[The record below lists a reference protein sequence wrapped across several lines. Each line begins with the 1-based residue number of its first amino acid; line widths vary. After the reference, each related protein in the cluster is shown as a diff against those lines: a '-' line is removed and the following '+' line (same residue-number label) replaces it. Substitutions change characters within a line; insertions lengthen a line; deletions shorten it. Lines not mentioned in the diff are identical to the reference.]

1 MGGETGC
8 ENGAVQAIENNGWRV
23 TVTEPDGRERCID
36 LLPAERGPV
45 AIGRAPENDLQI
57 ISPYISR
64 RHGNVWAHDG
74 GVVFQDL
81 HSTSG
86 TYRQGTRVQKTLLL
100 DGDSITLGSPDGIR
114 LAVQELVSADAT
126 VEPENDDSSTE
137 IVRVTAV
144 RESVYLNSTDQ
155 VIPAFAKQDA
165 RVPHYKRMESRL
177 RAMISLTND
186 LMEVRSSDELCE
198 ILLDQVLDQ
207 MPVERGMVLLEDDSG
222 LEPRVWGVLGERE
235 SLKHTTLLGPISLG
249 VDPDSDT
256 SLETPPFQRPQ
267 APFMPIRTVTQRVFD
282 EGVGMLTLD
291 AARDQRLEGSKS
303 VVMQSIRSIF
313 AAPIASAKKVWGV
326 IYVDTHKSLRKDH
339 EDALEWLIA
348 VAHQAGGILERIA
361 LVEDQRRMLES
372 MMRGLAASIDA
383 RDGLTAGHSARVA
396 HYSVGTARAMGIS
409 VEDQYSIYYAALLHD
424 YGKIGIDDAVLKK
437 PGRLTPE
444 EYEHIKLHPRF
455 SYDILSK
462 IEFPDDLRD
471 LPMMAASHHE
481 RMDGKG
487 YPFGLAGEQIPLAGR
502 IIAIAD
508 VYDSL
513 TRKRHYRD
521 PMPIDE
527 VLAHLEEG
535 RGPRFD
541 PKCLDGF
548 MAYHSE
554 VLAMR
559 EERRLRK
566 KDRHEAPDAHEETAM
581 DPAAFTGSADA
592 TVDASELSAIT
603 RDESELDTRRNRRP
617 PASTVP
623 GVVVDS

>member
-1 MGGETGC
+1 MV
-8 ENGAVQAIENNGWRV
+8 AVPNHGWRV
-23 TVTEPDGRERCID
+23 VVTEPDGRERSVE
-36 LLPAERGPV
+36 LQPGQNGPV

-64 RHGNVWAHDG
+64 RHANVWAHED

-86 TYRQGTRVQKTLLL
+86 TYKAGARVAKTLLH
-100 DGDSITLGSPDGIR
+100 DGESLTLGSPDGIR
-114 LAVQELVSADAT
+114 LAVHELDVAGQDTA
-126 VEPENDDSSTE
+126 EHALEGDSGTE
-137 IVRVTAV
+137 VVRVAALQD
-144 RESVYLNSTDQ
+144 SVYLNSTDQ
-155 VIPAFAKQDA
+155 VIPAFARQDT
-165 RVPHYKRMESRL
+165 RVPQYKRMESRL
-177 RAMISLTND
+177 RAMISLTNE

-198 ILLDQVLDQ
+198 LLLDQVLDQ
-207 MPVERGMVLLEDDSG
+207 MPVERGMVLLDGDGS
-222 LEPRVWGVLGERE
+222 LVPRVWGVLGQRE
-235 SLKHTTLLGPISLG
+235 TAKQTTLMGPISLDA
-249 VDPDSDT
+249 DPDSDT
-256 SLETPPFQRPQ
+256 SADGPVERPQ
-267 APFMPIRTVTQRVFD
+267 APFTPIRTVTERVYS

-313 AAPIASAKKVWGV
+313 AAPIASARRVWGV

-339 EDALEWLIA
+339 EDALEWLVA

-361 LVEDQRRMLES
+361 MAEEQRKMLES

-396 HYSVGTARAMGIS
+396 HYSVGTARSMGLS
-409 VEDQYSIYYAALLHD
+409 VEEQYTIYYAALLHD

-444 EYEHIKLHPRF
+444 EYDHIKLHPKY

-462 IEFPDDLRD
+462 IDFPEDLKV
-471 LPMMAASHHE
+471 LPMMAATHHE

-487 YPFGLAGEQIPLAGR
+487 YPFGLAGDQIPLAGR

-513 TRKRHYRD
+513 TRKRHYRE
-521 PMPIDE
+521 PMPIQE
-527 VLAHLEEG
+527 VLDHLEEG
-535 RGPRFD
+535 RGDRFC
-541 PKCLDGF
+541 PKSLDAF
-548 MAYHSE
+548 MAYHGE

-566 KDRHEAPDAHEETAM
+566 RSRSHDLADEATAMGPAALEALGEQTMDAHDLTA
-581 DPAAFTGSADA
+581 
-592 TVDASELSAIT
+592 VT
-603 RDESELDTRRNRRP
+603 RDESELETAGARRP
-617 PASTVP
+617 LPATGP
-623 GVVVDS
+623 GAAID